1 MTDHLAT
8 LMASLAVL
16 SGQHARSG
24 HASGQA
30 AMLVCARP
38 RDDMCVALIGAL
50 KRAGRDVE
58 VVTNDTQPQSGRSI
72 ATISFVEERRS
83 VDQIGGHLAWIAADG
98 GTGRGET
105 LTTFVL
111 DMPFSPEM
119 LDGYADAL
127 VQGTAF
133 PD

>member
-1 MTDHLAT
+1 MTDHLAM
-8 LMASLAVL
+8 LMAPLAAL
-16 SGQHARSG
+16 SGSRARSS
-24 HASGQA
+24 HASA
-30 AMLVCARP
+30 YATVLICATP
-38 RDDMCVALIGAL
+38 YDGMCVALAGAS
-50 KRAGRDVE
+50 KRAGRDAE
-58 VVTNDTQPQSGRSI
+58 VITTDARHEPGRSI

-83 VDQIGGHLAWIAADG
+83 VDQIAGHPAWIAADG

-111 DMPFSPEM
+111 DMPFSREM

>member
-1 MTDHLAT
+1 MTDHLAM
-8 LMASLAVL
+8 LMASLAIV
-16 SGQHARSG
+16 SGSQARSSNVS
-24 HASGQA
+24 AYA
-30 AMLVCARP
+30 TVLICATP
-38 RDDMCVALIGAL
+38 RHGMCVALAGASKRGSRDAEVIGPDA
-50 KRAGRDVE
+50 RHE
-58 VVTNDTQPQSGRSI
+58 PGRSI

-83 VDQIGGHLAWIAADG
+83 VDQIAGHPAWIAADC

-127 VQGTAF
+127 VQGTAL
-133 PD
+133 PG

>member
-1 MTDHLAT
+1 MTDHLAM
-8 LMASLAVL
+8 LMVSLAVL

-30 AMLVCARP
+30 AVLVCARP
-38 RDDMCVALIGAL
+38 HDDMCVALIGAL

-58 VVTNDTQPQSGRSI
+58 VVTTDARPEPGRSI

-98 GTGRGET
+98 RTGRGET